1 LRGQGVENVI
11 KANCPTC
18 TLNTLKV
25 TISELVQPGP
35 PPYTSFLAT
44 HPQGQVTDTIAQAD
58 AFALSN
64 SKTDASE
71 GRNEIAMGG
80 WDGDKA
86 NLVAM
91 VTGKPRIDW
100 SVAHPYDYE
109 AWAAADAIGRLQAG
123 APLPQGLQEMPL
135 TLVTKANAPELL
147 KGNPLPSTYP
157 APPGNWQGTF
167 EKLWGKAS

>member
-1 LRGQGVENVI
+1 
-11 KANCPTC
+11 
-18 TLNTLKV
+18 
-25 TISELVQPGP
+25 
-35 PPYTSFLAT
+35 
-44 HPQGQVTDTIAQAD
+44 
-58 AFALSN
+58 
-64 SKTDASE
+64 
-71 GRNEIAMGG
+71 MGG
-80 WDGDKA
+80 WDGDKP
-86 NLVAM
+86 NLIAM

-100 SVAHPYDYE
+100 SVSHPYDYE

-167 EKLWGKAS
+167 EKLWGKTS